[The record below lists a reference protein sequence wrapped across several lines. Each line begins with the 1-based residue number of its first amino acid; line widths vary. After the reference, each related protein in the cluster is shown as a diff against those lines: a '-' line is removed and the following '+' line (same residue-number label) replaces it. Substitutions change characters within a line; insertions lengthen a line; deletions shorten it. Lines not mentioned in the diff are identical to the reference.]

1 MIFENILLAVQ
12 ELSTLETLLFMSIG
26 TLAGLVAGAH
36 RQTAAMAGGGK
47 QVLASEPQ
55 RAL

>member
-26 TLAGLVAGAH
+26 TLAGLVAGAIPGF
-36 RQTAAMAGGGK
+36 TIAMAI
-47 QVLASEPQ
+47 V
-55 RAL
+55 